1 MKKLFWSKST
11 RIYFIL
17 INKPLWKECYTPMYW
32 VLMGG
37 ANTHFI
43 IPIHNVSYSN
53 SQCVLSGLIS
63 FSFCFNFNLACE
75 SILKIS
81 CISLVPLPQRVCY
94 SALQLFFELNSLQKN
109 WTLLFEG
116 GICLRGWS
124 MPPLSVLGRSGSLR
138 FVIESQT
145 IRCWNP
151 KPFFIEAR
159 NIKDKRPFKTKHCY
173 SNQRQ
178 FLQEY
183 QELFSCNLSSIRLQH
198 EETITRLYIY
208 KKRTKESIIIT
219 TKLISHYI
227 QSNRS
232 IIYTCCCS
240 KGRKC

>member
-1 MKKLFWSKST
+1 MWE
-11 RIYFIL
+11 YFEDFKHFAGSLASGFVIL
-17 INKPLWKECYTPMYW
+17 L
-32 VLMGG
+32 
-37 ANTHFI
+37 
-43 IPIHNVSYSN
+43 YS
-53 SQCVLSGLIS
+53 S
-63 FSFCFNFNLACE
+63 FL
-75 SILKIS
+75 
-81 CISLVPLPQRVCY
+81 
-94 SALQLFFELNSLQKN
+94 N
-109 WTLLFEG
+109 WTLFRKTGLFSLKG
-116 GICLRGWS
+116 GCLWGWS

-178 FLQEY
+178 FFQEY
-183 QELFSCNLSSIRLQH
+183 QELFSCNLSSIRWLQH

-227 QSNRS
+227 QSKGS